1 MSHIIK
7 LKARLNRLTASQNK
21 AKYFVRKHKYL
32 EYKKIKFNKIKYNWP
47 YNYAAIEAQ
56 KQPQTIVKHMGVVM
70 LQ

>member
-1 MSHIIK
+1 M
-7 LKARLNRLTASQNK
+7 
-21 AKYFVRKHKYL
+21 YL